1 LLFYRIGLALSDK
14 GEKAMRGPMLAL
26 AALAAPMLAHA
37 ATLPPGTYTNEEEV
51 YFDKEAKRAPAPW
64 IGMTVAADG
73 KVAFVDLF
81 GKPVAAVA
89 YKGLVPSDTAGRIRM
104 TLSDGRITELRRAR
118 TATCWGAAPK
128 AVKKA
133 DGSEDWAG
141 ARDLKLHDQGG
152 RVSFGGGTTG
162 APEVVLRMRNVI
174 WPSGPSRPSLVLYV
188 HKPDAPDKAVSYSWA
203 DPSAKMIGINLRWMQ
218 ASCTIDPTN
227 EETPK

>member
-1 LLFYRIGLALSDK
+1 
-14 GEKAMRGPMLAL
+14 MHGPMLAL
-26 AALAAPMLAHA
+26 AALIAPALAAAAP
-37 ATLPPGTYTNEEEV
+37 LPPGIYTNEEEV
-51 YFDKEAKRAPAPW
+51 YFDKEAKRAAAPW
-64 IGMTVAADG
+64 LGVTVAADG

-81 GKPVAAVA
+81 GKSVAAIP
-89 YKGLVPSDTAGRIRM
+89 YKLVSSIEPFDRIRM
-104 TLSDGRITELRRAR
+104 TLADGRVTELRRAR

-203 DPSAKMIGINLRWMQ
+203 DPGAKMIGINLRWMQ
-218 ASCTIDPTN
+218 ASCTIDTTN
-227 EETPK
+227 EEKAK

>member
-1 LLFYRIGLALSDK
+1 
-14 GEKAMRGPMLAL
+14 MRGPMLAL
-26 AALAAPMLAHA
+26 AAMAAPAVAA
-37 ATLPPGTYTNEEEV
+37 ATSLPPGTYTNEEEV
-51 YFDKEAKRAPAPW
+51 YFDKEAMRAPAPW
-64 IGMTVAADG
+64 IGMTVTADG

-81 GKPVAAVA
+81 GKPVAATT
-89 YKGLVPSDTAGRIRM
+89 YKGLAPSDTAGRIRM
-104 TLSDGRITELRRAR
+104 ALSDGRVTELRRAR

-128 AVKKA
+128 AAKKP

-162 APEVVLRMRNVI
+162 APEVILRMRNVI

-203 DPSAKMIGINLRWMQ
+203 DPGAKMIGINLRWMQ
-218 ASCTIDPTN
+218 ASCTIDTTT
-227 EETPK
+227 EEKLK

>member
-1 LLFYRIGLALSDK
+1 
-14 GEKAMRGPMLAL
+14 MRVSMLAL
-26 AALAAPMLAHA
+26 AAMAAPALAAA
-37 ATLPPGTYTNEEEV
+37 APLPPGIYTNEEEV
-51 YFDKEAKRAPAPW
+51 YFDKEAERPAAPW
-64 IGMTVAADG
+64 IGVAVAADG

-81 GKPVAAVA
+81 GKTVAATA
-89 YKGLVPSDTAGRIRM
+89 HKALVQSKTAGRVRM
-104 TLSDGRITELRRAR
+104 TLSDGRVTELRRAR

-133 DGSEDWAG
+133 NGSEDWAG

-218 ASCTIDPTN
+218 ASCTIDTVP
-227 EETPK
+227 EEKPQ